1 MMPLDHVQPHSMPMR
16 HPEHSIVRS
25 YPESRQRVRSV
36 SMAPT
41 VRARSGRASAAP
53 SPSGGTSSSPQACVA
68 FDADGTLA
76 IRGPG
81 LNGERVKMSMWVPC
95 SPSGEEQQQEAVTT
109 YAHRVSLAKVSKVL
123 GGFTI
128 PAFFDKVTALPAA
141 SGIVASSAASSA
153 DAERGGK
160 AVILL
165 HGYLGSR
172 YDLVDFAE
180 ALVKEGF
187 IVIAPEFADSRS
199 DPARS
204 LASRGA
210 ILEEAVALLATR
222 FGIARADVALIGHS
236 AGAGT
241 ALQAPGRFA
250 ARVLVAG
257 FRSDKPSDA
266 AEDPLLVIASGGDR
280 VISLYPTEGGR
291 FGPFEGIKSAVLN
304 FRRRSS
310 DGSALNEDV
319 VAWATFDGSPES
331 LRTLAAQAPRAAFVA
346 YEGEGA
352 PSHISFLSART
363 NDVLVQTLGPL
374 LPVARL
380 LDVPVLDFDVYE
392 RTRDSD
398 RVLGDLVPAVRA
410 WLIAQMAGQ
419 TAKL

>member
-1 MMPLDHVQPHSMPMR
+1 M
-16 HPEHSIVRS
+16 
-25 YPESRQRVRSV
+25 
-36 SMAPT
+36 
-41 VRARSGRASAAP
+41 
-53 SPSGGTSSSPQACVA
+53 
-68 FDADGTLA
+68 
-76 IRGPG
+76 
-81 LNGERVKMSMWVPC
+81 
-95 SPSGEEQQQEAVTT
+95 
-109 YAHRVSLAKVSKVL
+109 
-123 GGFTI
+123 
-128 PAFFDKVTALPAA
+128 
-141 SGIVASSAASSA
+141 
-153 DAERGGK
+153 
-160 AVILL
+160 
-165 HGYLGSR
+165 
-172 YDLVDFAE
+172 
-180 ALVKEGF
+180 
-187 IVIAPEFADSRS
+187 
-199 DPARS
+199 
-204 LASRGA
+204 
-210 ILEEAVALLATR
+210 
-222 FGIARADVALIGHS
+222 ALIGHS

-310 DGSALNEDV
+310 DGSALNEDA

-352 PSHISFLSART
+352 PCHISFLAART